1 MSLEFSFSP
10 NTATQRN
17 IEHLQREQLLLEER
31 RLCELY
37 ELTDAMSDAVTELYS
52 MGMSPEEAFSILS
65 ESLNGGVCRTERYGI
80 TKCEQYI
87 LPYVDTLSAYD
98 KIIVSRLLCERLSDK
113 GYALLESD
121 FLLSGTAAE
130 TFVYVKNAYA
140 DEAYDVFSQ
149 DFADPRVSYV
159 QSFKEALSSV
169 ALGRA
174 SYALLPIEEGYS
186 RLPTVSEMIFNGDF
200 KIASITPVLGFDGLA
215 NMKYAM
221 ISTGFL
227 ISGVMADDDRYL
239 EIRIP
244 TDSDTD
250 VSYALLAA
258 RAYGIDVYRIN
269 TSVYETD
276 EGRRSYFDVIFKC
289 TGKDYSCL
297 LSYLTLF
304 TSEFTAVGM
313 YKNIE

>member
-1 MSLEFSFSP
+1 MSVEFSFSP
-10 NTATQRN
+10 NTATQSN

-37 ELTDAMSDAVTELYS
+37 ELADAMSDTVSELYA
-52 MGMSPEEAFSILS
+52 MGMNPDEAFSILS
-65 ESLNGGVCRTERYGI
+65 ESLDGNICRAEREGGL
-80 TKCEQYI
+80 KCEQYI
-87 LPYVDTLSAYD
+87 LPYVSTLSAYD

-113 GYALLESD
+113 GRALCEAD
-121 FLLSGTAAE
+121 FLLSEPQSE
-130 TFVYVKNAYA
+130 TFVYVKNPYA

-159 QSFKEALSSV
+159 KSFKEALSSV
-169 ALGRA
+169 SLGRA
-174 SYALLPIEEGYS
+174 SYALLPIEGGYS
-186 RLPTVSEMIFNGDF
+186 RLPTVSEMIFDGDF

-215 NMKYAM
+215 DMKYAM

-227 ISGVMADDDRYL
+227 LSRVMSDDDRYL
-239 EIRIP
+239 EIRVP
-244 TDSDTD
+244 TESDTH
-250 VSYALLAA
+250 VSDALLAA

-276 EGRRSYFDVIFKC
+276 EGRKSYFDVIFKC
-289 TGKDYSCL
+289 TGKDYSYL

-304 TSEFTAVGM
+304 TTEFTAVGM